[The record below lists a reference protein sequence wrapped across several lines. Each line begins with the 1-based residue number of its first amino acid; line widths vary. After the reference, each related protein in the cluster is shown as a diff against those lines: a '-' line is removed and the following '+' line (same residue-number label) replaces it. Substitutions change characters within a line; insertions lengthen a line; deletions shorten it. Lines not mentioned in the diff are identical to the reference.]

1 MRRIEGLL
9 MASIAWVWKTSQFFH
24 NVIVPLSF
32 FALARKLTPTAV
44 GLMILSASTIGRTQ
58 TPPPWPAG
66 GSLAYSTD
74 TDPNDPNRQTFTNW
88 TWTDR
93 DGATHTFA
101 GSTRANPRYIFYV
114 DQAPRLLGFTY
125 TSLNATSSDGTYIL
139 SAKGSDGVVS
149 VVGRAISQY
158 VVLGVIYSPPGAR
171 SNVQF
176 NKSQELGITRNTS
189 KTWTNSINAT
199 ASFEVGV
206 IVASGS
212 LSITGSW
219 VNTHKDS
226 VTTSLTTA
234 SGTGSTWNGAS
245 DGINHDNDVIIV
257 WLNPQI
263 KTTASNLQN
272 PLTAT
277 VSQDFESNQAYGQ
290 AQIDSGDPVDI
301 NVMDLAFLT
310 VGELRNPAT
319 MNPNG
324 NGLKVRRVWAGAGEA
339 LTQADFNEILNYN
352 PYWNPN
358 NIPTPASFGN
368 RYKWITTI
376 PYLPNNTNSGYDTN
390 KYSNTKSTT
399 NSNTESIGVTWTAGA
414 GISKFFAAGS
424 KLSYQMSWGQEY
436 TDTATDT
443 KTVQTTFSVVGP
455 VSTPTSPWLGPQSL
469 NVYRDNL
476 FGTYMFTYAMQ

>member
-1 MRRIEGLL
+1 MNHFFKQCAAMTHKLF
-9 MASIAWVWKTSQFFH
+9 SIAFGFIILITSNISQ
-24 NVIVPLSF
+24 
-32 FALARKLTPTAV
+32 A
-44 GLMILSASTIGRTQ
+44 Q

-66 GSLAYSTD
+66 GNLTYSTI
-74 TDPNDPNRQTFTNW
+74 TDPDDPNRETYTNW

-93 DGATHTFA
+93 DGVAHTFVGA
-101 GSTRANPRYIFYV
+101 TRANPRYIYYL
-114 DQAPRLLGFTY
+114 DQDPRLIGITY
-125 TSLNATSSDGTYIL
+125 TSLKATSSDGTYIL
-139 SAKGSDGVVS
+139 SAKGSEGAVS
-149 VVGRAISQY
+149 VVGRALAPY
-158 VVLGVIYSPPGAR
+158 VVLGVIYAPPGAR

-189 KTWTNSINAT
+189 KTWTNAINAT
-199 ASFEVGV
+199 ASFEAGV

-219 VNTHKDS
+219 ANTHKDS
-226 VTTSLTTA
+226 VTTALTTT
-234 SGTGSTWNGAS
+234 SGTGSMWSGSS

-290 AQIDSGDPVDI
+290 AQIDRGDAVDI
-301 NVMDLAFLT
+301 NIMDLAFLT

-319 MNPNG
+319 MSPNG
-324 NGLKVRRVWAGAGEA
+324 NGLKLQRLWAGAGEG

-352 PYWNPN
+352 PYWNPSN
-358 NIPTPASFGN
+358 APTPASFGS
-368 RYKWITTI
+368 RFTWVTAI
-376 PYLPNNTNSGYDTN
+376 PYLPNNTNSGYDKN

-399 NSNTESIGVTWTAGA
+399 DSKTESIGITWTAAA

-424 KLSYQMSWGQEY
+424 KLSYQLSWSQEH
-436 TDTATDT
+436 TDTAT
-443 KTVQTTFSVVGP
+443 KTNDVQTSFSIVGP
-455 VSTPTSPWLGPQSL
+455 TSTPTSPWQGPQSL